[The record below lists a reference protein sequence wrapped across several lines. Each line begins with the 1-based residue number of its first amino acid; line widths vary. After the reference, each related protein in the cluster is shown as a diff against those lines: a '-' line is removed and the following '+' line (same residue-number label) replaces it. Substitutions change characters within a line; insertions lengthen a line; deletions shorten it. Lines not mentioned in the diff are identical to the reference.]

1 MEEFITTSYEKPER
15 LTQRGRETFWLLMP
29 MMMAADTSTEAA
41 Q

>member
-1 MEEFITTSYEKPER
+1 MEELIAISYEKPER
-15 LTQRGRETFWLLMP
+15 LTPRGRETFRLLVP